1 MSNRILVTGAS
12 GNIGR
17 ALVAALGARGA
28 DFQVMSSRPGTAP
41 AGLREVQ
48 GDFTQLDSLQAA
60 FAGVDT
66 LFLLLPLVPGIEEMA
81 RNAVDA
87 AKAAGVKHIVRSSG
101 AGADAHSPASLARV
115 HGEIDDRVMASGIP
129 FTLLRPSS
137 FMQNHLNFY
146 AGSIQAASA
155 VYAPRGEGAVGLI
168 DVRDI
173 AEVAALVL
181 ADPAAHVGA
190 VYTLTGGEALTDAQS
205 VAAISRAVGRE
216 IRYVDVP
223 EAAAVEAMTQMGFAP
238 TLIDWLMS
246 LNHVIKQG
254 WAAGL
259 SDDVKRLTGHAPR
272 TFDAFAREHAAA
284 WR

>member
-17 ALVAALGARGA
+17 ALVAQLSARGA
-28 DFQVMSSRPGTAP
+28 DFRVMSSRPGTAP

-48 GDFTQLDSLQAA
+48 GDFTQRDSLEAA

-66 LFLLLPLVPGIEEMA
+66 LFLLLPLVPGIEAMA

-101 AGADAHSPASLARV
+101 AGADARSPMSLARL
-115 HGEIDDRVMASGIP
+115 HGEIDEAVMASGIP
-129 FTLLRPSS
+129 FTVLRPSS

-181 ADPAAHVGA
+181 TEPAAHAGA

-223 EAAAVEAMTQMGFAP
+223 EATAVEAMTQMGFAP
-238 TLIDWLMS
+238 SLIDWLMS

-272 TFDAFAREHAAA
+272 TFDAFSREHAAA